1 MKALLLSTAV
11 ATFAAIGTASAQPFD
26 MSRGQADQITAG
38 GGEFPNLSFSV
49 EKDVQE
55 QALKLFLIK
64 AQLESKPNVKG
75 HFAHAEAGA
84 TAEGHNTFT
93 ETTGLTDTGPFKSSS
108 FSEAT
113 SASTGGHRHR
123 N

>member
-1 MKALLLSTAV
+1 MKTLLLSTAI
-11 ATFAAIGTASAQPFD
+11 ATFAAIGTAAAQPFD
-26 MSRGQADQITAG
+26 MSRGQADRVTAAG
-38 GGEFPNLSFSV
+38 GPNLSFSV

-75 HFAHAEAGA
+75 HFAHAQAGA
-84 TAEGHNTFT
+84 TAEGQNTFT
-93 ETTGLTDTGPFKSSS
+93 ETTGLTDTGPFRSSS

-113 SASTGGHRHR
+113 SASTSGHHHR

>member
-1 MKALLLSTAV
+1 MKTLLLSTAI
-11 ATFAAIGTASAQPFD
+11 ATFAAIGTASATPFD
-26 MSRGQADQITAG
+26 MSRGQADQVTAG
-38 GGEFPNLSFSV
+38 GGIQFNV
-49 EKDVQE
+49 EKVVKE
-55 QALKLFLIK
+55 EAFKLFLIK

-84 TAEGHNTFT
+84 TAEGQNTFT
-93 ETTGLTDTGPFKSSS
+93 ESTGLTDTGPFRSSS

-113 SASTGGHRHR
+113 SASTGGHHHHR